1 MGAPVFPDLETPPNM
16 QSYFA
21 LSALIAS
28 AFGAPQHV
36 GVGHGVVHGHVDYH
50 DPIPYSF
57 KYGVSDAHS
66 GANFGHEESEDGGGS
81 RVGTYSVHLPDGRV
95 QHVNYHANDAEGYV
109 AEVVYDGTAHFPE
122 VVGHHGHHGGAGHPA
137 VIG

>member
-1 MGAPVFPDLETPPNM
+1 MGSFFFSEIHTQQNM
-16 QSYFA
+16 QAYFA
-21 LSALIAS
+21 IFAMTASAL
-28 AFGAPQHV
+28 GAPQHI
-36 GVGHGVVHGHVDYH
+36 GAGHGIAHGHADFN

-57 KYGVSDAHS
+57 KYGVSDALS
-66 GANFGHEESEDGGGS
+66 GAEFGHEESEDGAGS
-81 RVGTYSVHLPDGRV
+81 RVGTYSLHLPDGRV